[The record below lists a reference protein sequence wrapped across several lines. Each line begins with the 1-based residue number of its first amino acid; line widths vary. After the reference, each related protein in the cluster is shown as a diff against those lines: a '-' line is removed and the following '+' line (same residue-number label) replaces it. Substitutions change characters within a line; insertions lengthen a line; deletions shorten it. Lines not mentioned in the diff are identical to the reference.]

1 MKITLNWLSD
11 YLDTSR
17 LPSAKEYCD
26 RMTDTGSKVEGFE
39 IAGENIKNVIVGKIL
54 KIEKHPDSDHL
65 LICQID
71 IGEGGEP
78 VQIVTG
84 AQNVFEG
91 ALVPVANPV
100 AHLPG
105 DVVIKPG
112 KLRGVQSNGMLCS
125 VHELGLDIHDVPY
138 AVEDG
143 ILILEEDC
151 KPGDDIHDVLM
162 LSDTVVEFE
171 ITSNRPDCFSVIGLA
186 KETGVSFELPVMIPE
201 PKIKN
206 PDKSDNIGNYLSV
219 EVLDGKLCPRYSA
232 RVIKNVKI
240 GPSPKWLRSR
250 LRMIGIRPIN
260 NIVDITNYVMAE
272 YGQPMH
278 AFDRNFLE
286 DGKICVRRA
295 EKGEK
300 ITTLDSTERILSDK
314 MLVICDGK
322 KPVAVA
328 GVMGG
333 ENSEINE
340 NTTTVVF
347 ESANFLG
354 TSVRTTA
361 RDLGMRTE
369 SSGRYE
375 KGLDAENTIPA
386 LERACELVEMLG
398 CGTVVDGVIDI
409 YSTKAGERRIPFS
422 AKKIN
427 SLLGTD
433 IEEKIM
439 LDIFSKL
446 SFKYD
451 NGDIIPPTWRPDIE
465 KTADLAEEVARI
477 YGYNNIKSHL
487 FSVSAR
493 VGRYTARQH
502 FDEEIKRSCFSLG
515 LTQIETY
522 SFISPKIYDF
532 LRFSADDAR
541 RDAITISNPLGEDTS
556 VMRTTGLGNLLT
568 VLSRNRNVKNS
579 DVGVFELAK
588 CYFKEDGN
596 DLANE
601 RVHLTL
607 GFYERGDFY
616 ILKGYVEAILDEYEA
631 RVKKPVKNYDF
642 VVSSDPSFH
651 PGRSADIVKNG
662 KVIGTL
668 GQIHPETAKN
678 FGIDTEVYAAELD
691 LELIF
696 EMREV
701 KCEYRALSKF
711 PATTRDLAF
720 VCDKSLEIAKVE
732 KTIAKYAGSVLE
744 KITLFDIYTSD
755 SLGEDKKSLAFSLVL
770 RNESKTLTVEETDKI
785 CAKIIRGMEHDLG
798 AKLR

>member
-1 MKITLNWLSD
+1 MKLTLNWLSD

-39 IAGENIKNVIVGKIL
+39 VAGADIENVVVGKIL

-71 IGEGGEP
+71 IGTGEN

-84 AQNVFEG
+84 AQNIFEG
-91 ALVPVANPV
+91 ALVPVACPV

-105 DVVIKPG
+105 DVVIKAG
-112 KLRGVQSNGMLCS
+112 KLRGVPSNGMLCS
-125 VHELGLDIHDVPY
+125 VGELGLDAHDVPY
-138 AVEDG
+138 AAEDG
-143 ILILEEDC
+143 ILILQEDC

-186 KETGVSFELPVMIPE
+186 KETGVSFEIPVAIPTPE
-201 PKIKN
+201 VKKA
-206 PDKSDNIGNYLSV
+206 DKSDNVNNYLSV
-219 EVLDGKLCPRYSA
+219 DVLDGTLCPRYSA
-232 RVIKNVKI
+232 RVIKDVKI
-240 GPSPKWLRSR
+240 GPSPMWLRTR
-250 LRMIGIRPIN
+250 LRMVGIRPIN
-260 NIVDITNYVMAE
+260 NIVDITNYVMTE

-278 AFDRNFLE
+278 AFDKSFLE
-286 DGKICVRRA
+286 DGKIVVRRA
-295 EKGEK
+295 AEGEK
-300 ITTLDSTERILSDK
+300 ITTLDSVERTLTEK

-386 LERACELVEMLG
+386 LERACELVELLG
-398 CGTVVDGVIDI
+398 CGTVVDGVIDV
-409 YSTKAGERRIPFS
+409 YSTKAPERRIPFS
-422 AKKIN
+422 AEKIN
-427 SLLGTD
+427 ALLGTE
-433 IEEKIM
+433 ISSEAM
-439 LDIFSKL
+439 LDIFNRL

-451 NGDIIPPTWRPDIE
+451 GENIIPPTWRPDIE
-465 KTADLAEEVARI
+465 KMADLAEEVARI
-477 YGYNNIKSHL
+477 YGYNNIESHQ

-493 VGRYTARQH
+493 VGRYTPRQH
-502 FDEEIKRSCFSLG
+502 FEEEIKRSCFALN

-522 SFISPKIYDF
+522 SFISPKIYDA
-532 LRFSADDAR
+532 LRFGSDDKH
-541 RDAITISNPLGEDTS
+541 RDCIVISNPLGEDTS
-556 VMRTTGLGNLLT
+556 VMRTTGIGNLLG
-568 VLSRNRNVKNS
+568 VLARNRGVRNQN
-579 DVGVFELAK
+579 VGVFELAK
-588 CYFKEDGN
+588 CYFKEEGN
-596 DLANE
+596 DLADE
-601 RVHLTL
+601 RVLLNL

-616 ILKGYVEAILDEYEA
+616 LLKGYVEAILDEYEP
-631 RVKKPVKNYDF
+631 RIKKPIKNYSF
-642 VVSSDPSFH
+642 TPSSHPSFH
-651 PGRSADIVKNG
+651 PGRSADVIKDG

-668 GQIHPETAKN
+668 GQIHPDVAKS

-696 EMREV
+696 ELREV
-701 KCEYRALSKF
+701 EREYRPLSKF

-720 VCDKSLEIAKVE
+720 VCDKSLDIATAE
-732 KTIAKYAGSVLE
+732 KTIAKYAGAKLE
-744 KITLFDIYTSD
+744 KISLFDVYVSD
-755 SLGEDKKSLAFSLVL
+755 ALGQDKKSLAFNLTL
-770 RNESKTLTVEETDKI
+770 RDEAKTLTVEETDKI
-785 CAKIIRGMEHDLG
+785 CAKIIRGMEFDLG